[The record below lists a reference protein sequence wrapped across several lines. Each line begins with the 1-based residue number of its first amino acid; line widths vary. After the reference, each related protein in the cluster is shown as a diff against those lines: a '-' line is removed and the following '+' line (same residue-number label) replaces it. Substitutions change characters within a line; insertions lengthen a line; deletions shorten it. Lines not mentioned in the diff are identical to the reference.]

1 MSPRARRAAG
11 VLLAALGLAACGR
24 KGPPAAP
31 ETRVPRAVGDLT
43 VVIRESTVELTWT
56 NPVRRVDSTPL
67 RDLTLARVF
76 RVDDAGGGEPK
87 AAMQVDGR
95 IAGYME
101 VATVPLDAPAPARV
115 AGPRVTVVDD
125 RDLAYGRRYTYVVV
139 TADARRRTS
148 PPSRR
153 VSVTYLAAPEPPV
166 SVTARPGEREAR
178 LAWQPPARLVDGSPA
193 TGPLAYEVLRAAAA
207 DAELTPVAT
216 AAPGQLTF
224 TDHGLE
230 NERAYSYA
238 VRALRTEGGTT
249 AYGAPSARV
258 AVTPR
263 KTTPPAPPANLVA
276 IPSEATVRLT
286 WSPSADSDVAG
297 YIIYRAPARG
307 PFVRVGSTRVPTT
320 AFVDRDV
327 PRGTYRY
334 AVTAQDAASLPNQS
348 RHSDEVTVTVP

>member
-1 MSPRARRAAG
+1 MSPRVRLAAG
-11 VLLAALGLAACGR
+11 VTLAALGLAACGR

-31 ETRVPRAVGDLT
+31 EVRVPRAVGDLA
-43 VVIRESTVELTWT
+43 VVVRASTIELSWT
-56 NPVRRVDSTPL
+56 NPARRVDGTPL

-95 IAGYME
+95 IAGYTE
-101 VATVPLDAPAPARV
+101 IAAVSLDAPAPTLV
-115 AGPRVTVVDD
+115 AGHRVTLTDG
-125 RDLAYGRRYTYVVV
+125 RELTYGRRYTYVVV

-153 VSVTYLAAPEPPV
+153 VSVTYIAAPEPPT
-166 SVTARPGEREAR
+166 SVTARPGEREAH
-178 LAWQPPARLVDGSPA
+178 LAWQPPARFVDGSVA
-193 TGPLAYEVLRAAAA
+193 AGPLAYEVLRAPAA

-216 AAPGQLTF
+216 AAPGELALT
-224 TDHGLE
+224 DRGLE
-230 NERAYSYA
+230 NERTYAYA
-238 VRALRTEGGTT
+238 VRAVRTEGGTT
-249 AYGAPSARV
+249 AYSAPSARV

-276 IPSEATVRLT
+276 VPSEATVRLS
-286 WSPSADSDVAG
+286 WSPSPDPDIAG
-297 YIIYRAPARG
+297 YVVYRAGGRG
-307 PFVRVGSTRVPTT
+307 PFVRVGSTRAPTT
-320 AFVDRDV
+320 VFADRDV

>member
-101 VATVPLDAPAPARV
+101 VATVALDAPAPARV

-307 PFVRVGSTRVPTT
+307 PFDRVGSTRVPTT